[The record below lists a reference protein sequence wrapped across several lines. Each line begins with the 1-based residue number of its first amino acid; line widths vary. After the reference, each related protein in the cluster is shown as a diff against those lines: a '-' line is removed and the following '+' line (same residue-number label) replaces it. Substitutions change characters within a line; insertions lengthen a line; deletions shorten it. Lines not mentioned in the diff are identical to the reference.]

1 MNLSDKKILITG
13 ASGSIG
19 KQLIYELDK
28 RSIQPIAHVR
38 QESDTTYI
46 DSLGLEKRVADLR
59 NQSELKKLVEG
70 VDIVIH
76 TAGWIDFQKGRLTQF
91 TGINTFAAI
100 ELFQA
105 AESAGVERFVQVS
118 SVAAVGA
125 IPKRRGGNGSE
136 ELADENLPFNL
147 GHLGIPYIM
156 TKHAAEI
163 ELFKLARE
171 SKTELVAVNPSII
184 ITPAAA
190 GENRAK
196 WRRAF
201 SKWIFPELMN
211 RVNLVDIRDVA
222 PGIVAATANGRAG
235 ERYILA
241 GDNINMRDLAL
252 SVSAVLHKIPH
263 LVNFPRP
270 FLNAVARFSLFV
282 GTIFGKSRITFYPDI
297 VRLLDY
303 DWAFSSM
310 KARRE
315 LGYSNRS
322 IHISISDFLTD
333 KFTGTWLRP
342 TEE

>member
-1 MNLSDKKILITG
+1 MDLTNKRILITG

-28 RSIQPIAHVR
+28 RGIKPIAHVR
-38 QESDTTYI
+38 RESDTTYI

-59 NQSELKKLVEG
+59 DQLELAKLVEG
-70 VDIVIH
+70 IDLVIH

-100 ELFQA
+100 DLFRA
-105 AESAGVERFVQVS
+105 AEEAGVQRFLHLS
-118 SVAAVGA
+118 SIVAVGA
-125 IPKRRGGNGSE
+125 IPKRSGNGSE
-136 ELADENLPFNL
+136 ELADETLPFNL
-147 GHLGIPYIM
+147 GHLAIPYIM
-156 TKHAAEI
+156 TKHAAEA

-171 SKTELVAVNPSII
+171 KKTELVMVNPSVI
-184 ITPAAA
+184 ITPTAA
-190 GENRAK
+190 GQNRERVK
-196 WRRAF
+196 RAF
-201 SKWIFPELMN
+201 SRWIFPELMN

-222 PGIVAATANGRAG
+222 PGIIAALENGRAG
-235 ERYILA
+235 ERYIMA

-270 FLNAVARFSLFV
+270 LLNSAARFALFT

-297 VRLLDY
+297 VKLLDY

-315 LGYSNRS
+315 LGYTNRS
-322 IHISISDFLTD
+322 IHISVDDFLTNN
-333 KFTGTWLRP
+333 FIGTWLRP